1 MQIFI
6 GPQQLVVE
14 AGKVAVRLGGL
25 VVTLLGEVE
34 WVRVQY
40 RPHFGLAV
48 VGLRHELGIQQHA
61 TVPNE
66 IVASPVTKI
75 LENFNHWKKILV

>member
-1 MQIFI
+1 M
-6 GPQQLVVE
+6 E

-40 RPHFGLAV
+40 HPHFGLAV

-66 IVASPVTKI
+66 IVASPKI
-75 LENFNHWKKILV
+75 KVSIFQVQYVFKTNHPTFLSEFP

>member
-66 IVASPVTKI
+66 IVASPVTRFR
-75 LENFNHWKKILV
+75 NFQSMETF

>member
-1 MQIFI
+1 M
-6 GPQQLVVE
+6 E

>member
-34 WVRVQY
+34 WVQVQY
-40 RPHFGLAV
+40 HPHFGLAV

-66 IVASPVTKI
+66 IVASPVR
-75 LENFNHWKKILV
+75 N

>member
-40 RPHFGLAV
+40 HPHFGLAV

-66 IVASPVTKI
+66 IVASPVIKI
-75 LENFNHWKKILV
+75 LENFNHWKKFLV